1 MDMSNTEIEQAIA
14 LSAHLDILLS
24 AITVTTCIACSG
36 SGYYDSGSS
45 PRCGSCGG
53 GGKEMGYELAREIR
67 AAVWSL
73 YDLDD
78 ELGQQADA
86 QVAKVTKDLGVLV

>member
-14 LSAHLDILLS
+14 ISARLDGLLS
-24 AITVTTCIACSG
+24 TITVTTCIACSG

-53 GGKEMGYELAREIR
+53 GGKEMGYELAKEIR
-67 AAVWSL
+67 DAVWGL

-78 ELGQQADA
+78 ELGQQADT
-86 QVAKVTKDLGVLV
+86 QVTKVTKALGVLV